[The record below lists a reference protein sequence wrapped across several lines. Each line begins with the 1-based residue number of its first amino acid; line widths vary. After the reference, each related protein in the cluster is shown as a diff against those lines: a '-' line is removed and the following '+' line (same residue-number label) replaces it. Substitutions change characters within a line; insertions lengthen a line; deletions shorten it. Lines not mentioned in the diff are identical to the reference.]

1 MRTTIGRALLHPIG
15 VTTRKCQNCPVRENQ
30 TASSRRF
37 IVQVAALSWAA
48 TQVPEIT
55 VAIHSFLKAGF
66 LSAVQVELLFMIGGL
81 HPLQRQPGLRVSGIL
96 FLNAISPAIV
106 KETRNFLWNAT
117 MVRRRRVRRAF
128 TPRAGQSS

>member
-1 MRTTIGRALLHPIG
+1 VNKKKGSDATVDKSEIKNGDSAKI
-15 VTTRKCQNCPVRENQ
+15 
-30 TASSRRF
+30 F

-66 LSAVQVELLFMIGGL
+66 RSAVQVELLFMIGSL

-106 KETRNFLWNAT
+106 GETRNSLWNAT

-128 TPRAGQSS
+128 TPRAGRSSSEPRKTRR